1 SDRTEPRPKST
12 FKGLSDRRR
21 LLDYDV
27 VRPGGQH
34 GIVAEERVRDN
45 LVAADDLVEVSTN
58 SILGVPLRQKAW
70 AGARDGMQVMNL
82 LTHAHYGAY
91 ARAIAEERVPA
102 AFPGYVT
109 PDDYVEVSPELPPVN
124 WNIGM
129 RSCQIRHG
137 MFASVDAAWSKELAA
152 RLTGM
157 RVLEVMAGRGWLA
170 KAMREH
176 GVTWVATD
184 DHSWWQSS
192 VAEVEKLD
200 AVEAVKTYRDQVDV
214 LAISWPPYNDPIAE

>member
-1 SDRTEPRPKST
+1 
-12 FKGLSDRRR
+12 
-21 LLDYDV
+21 
-27 VRPGGQH
+27 
-34 GIVAEERVRDN
+34 
-45 LVAADDLVEVSTN
+45 
-58 SILGVPLRQKAW
+58 
-70 AGARDGMQVMNL
+70 MNL

-124 WNIGM
+124 WNIEM
-129 RSCQIRHG
+129 RSFQIRHG
-137 MFASVDAAWSKELAA
+137 MFAIVDAAWTKELAA

-214 LAISWPPYNDPIAE
+214 LAVSWPPYNDPIAERVIAAWPHGKPIIYIGEGAYGCTGTDALHEMLEFDQSRCMRIPTYPRIADALHWCRRKESR